1 MKELTM
7 LSLFDGSGGFPL
19 AGALCGIKPVAASEI
34 EPYPIAVT
42 TSHFPHMKHLGDVSK
57 IHGGEIEP
65 VDVITFGSPCQ
76 DLSLA
81 GKRAG
86 LKHTANGDEET
97 TRSGLFMEAIRII
110 KEMRSAT
117 NGRYPTFALWENVH
131 GAFSSNNGEDFRTV
145 LTEFVRI
152 AEPSAVMP
160 PVPKGGWAY
169 ADWYRGDGWSLAYRA
184 LDAQYW
190 GVPQRRRRIFLV
202 LDLGGDSAGEILFKP
217 ESLSRNSEP
226 SAETREGTAS
236 DIEEHAGASSSS
248 RVINLNKD
256 DVQSKAVVHP
266 AGVAPPLYAGE
277 CRYGGGECYV
287 IDKPREEAASGDGRT
302 DRCKCL
308 TPWDC
313 QSKRIFDPAGVY
325 PTLQAMGNS
334 GANNTV
340 ILMSAPVTFTKQSH
354 SIYKECQ
361 VSSSLKQRDYKD
373 ATDLV
378 CVPFAANQRDE
389 VRLLGDKAAAVQAQP
404 GMKQQTFVCISNTS
418 KTRSNQGGGRL
429 MDAYQR
435 HGWRESDVCGT
446 LTADQNVSV
455 RGNTPLICFPYKISA
470 ETQGGCIDANE

>member
-42 TSHFPHMKHLGDVSK
+42 TSRFPHMKHLGDVSK

-76 DLSLA
+76 SLSVA
-81 GKRAG
+81 GKQEG
-86 LKHTANGDEET
+86 LKHTELGDEET

-117 NGRYPTFALWENVH
+117 NGRYPTFALWENVP
-131 GAFSSNNGEDFRTV
+131 GAFISNKGEDFRTV

-169 ADWYRGDGWSLAYRA
+169 ADWYHGDGWSLAYRV
-184 LDAQYW
+184 LDAQHW
-190 GVPQRRRRIFLV
+190 GKAVIDRDSSTLLYMGTPQRRRRIFLV
-202 LDLGGDSAGEILFKP
+202 LDLGGDSAGEILFKS
-217 ESLSRNSEP
+217 ESLSGHTQP
-226 SAETREGTAS
+226 CAKTREGIAS
-236 DIEEHAGASSSS
+236 DTEERAGASSSS

-334 GANNTV
+334 GANNTA
-340 ILMSAPVTFTKQSH
+340 ILMNAPVTFTKQSH
-354 SIYKECQ
+354 SIYKECRA
-361 VSSSLKQRDYKD
+361 SSSLKQRDYKD

-378 CVPFAANQRDE
+378 CVPNRGGE
-389 VRLLGDKAAAVQAQP
+389 TNG
-404 GMKQQTFVCISNTS
+404 CISAS
-418 KTRSNQGGGRL
+418 RMARK
-429 MDAYQR
+429 
-435 HGWRESDVCGT
+435 
-446 LTADQNVSV
+446 
-455 RGNTPLICFPYKISA
+455 
-470 ETQGGCIDANE
+470 